1 MMHTTTT
8 TATAVSAARSSSS
21 RARPLYLCLRATTTV
36 DLAAYTGGNG
46 TIGLVRAWSLLYDMD
61 VDRVVR
67 TEDAYRHIRNVE
79 AIEAGANFI
88 DIPPKAVLVA
98 FVRGDERF
106 FAELGGLVP
115 SDAEVERDLY
125 GEARLVPVAVEG

>member
-8 TATAVSAARSSSS
+8 TATAASAASTSSS
-21 RARPLYLCLRATTTV
+21 RARPLDLCLRATTTV

-46 TIGLVRAWSLLYDMD
+46 TVGLVRALSLLYDWD

-67 TEDAYRHIRNVE
+67 TQDAHRHIRDAE
-79 AIEAGANFI
+79 GIEAGANVI

-98 FVRGDERF
+98 FVRGDERM

-115 SDAEVERDLY
+115 SDAEAERNSY
-125 GEARLVPVAVEG
+125 GDVRIVSVAVEG